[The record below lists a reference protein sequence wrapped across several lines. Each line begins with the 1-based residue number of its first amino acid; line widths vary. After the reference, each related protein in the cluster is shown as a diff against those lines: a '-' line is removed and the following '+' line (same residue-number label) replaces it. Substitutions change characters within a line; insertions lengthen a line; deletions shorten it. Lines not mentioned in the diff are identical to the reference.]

1 VETGQA
7 VNLPIGKQHAEW
19 HLGQEGNT
27 AMSMREDTAPGA
39 RSSKVVWQNLES
51 FVRGEVQ
58 QFIQALLEEEVTEL
72 LGRARSERRC
82 EPQDP
87 EKTQSAPVYRNGYG
101 KLRRLCLSSGTVEVR
116 RPRVRGLEERFASR
130 LLPLFARRTQHVAE
144 LLPQLYLHGLAQGDF
159 ELALRGL
166 LGEGAPLSSSSVARL
181 KEGWQEQYRSWKA
194 QPLSGSQVIYLWVD
208 GIYVKAG
215 LEKEKAALLVAIGA
229 LDDGSK
235 VVLAVEAG
243 QRESIESWSRVL
255 RDLKARGMNCP
266 RLVIGDGH
274 LGIWGAL
281 ANVFPEAAEQRC
293 WNHRT
298 LNVLDRIP
306 KKDQTAARVLLT
318 GITYAETK
326 EDAERRN
333 GTFQEWCRKKGCEKA
348 GELLEEDWER
358 MVAYYSFPEEH
369 WRHLRTTNIVE
380 SPFAAVRLRTTAAKR
395 YKKVENAT
403 AVIWKLLRVAESRFR
418 KINAPELA
426 AEVARGA
433 VYENGV
439 PVTPQQER
447 SRLAA

>member
-1 VETGQA
+1 M
-7 VNLPIGKQHAEW
+7 GKRQAEW

-27 AMSMREDTAPGA
+27 AMSIREDTASQA
-39 RSSKVVWQNLES
+39 RSSKVVWESLES

-72 LGRARSERRC
+72 LGRAKSERRS
-82 EPQDP
+82 EPQSP
-87 EKTQSAPVYRNGYG
+87 PGYRNGHG
-101 KLRRLCLSSGTVEVR
+101 KPRRLCLSSGTVEVR
-116 RPRVRGLEERFASR
+116 RPRVRGLEERFESR
-130 LLPLFARRTQHVAE
+130 LLPLFARRTSHVAE

-166 LGEGAPLSSSSVARL
+166 LGEGAPLSGSSVARL
-181 KEGWQEQYRSWKA
+181 KESWQEQYRVWKA
-194 QPLSGSQVIYLWVD
+194 QPLGEREVVYLWVD

-215 LEKEKAALLVAIGA
+215 LEKEKAALLVVIGA
-229 LDDGSK
+229 LADGSK

-243 QRESIESWSRVL
+243 QRESIESWSSIL
-255 RDLKARGMNCP
+255 RNLKARGMNCP
-266 RLVIGDGH
+266 KLVIGDGH

-281 ANVFPEAAEQRC
+281 ANVYPEAKEQRC

-306 KKDQTAARVLLT
+306 KKDEAAARVLLT
-318 GITYAETK
+318 GIAYAETR
-326 EDAERRN
+326 EDAERLK
-333 GTFQEWCRKKGCEKA
+333 GKFQEWCRKKGCEKA

-358 MVAYYSFPEEH
+358 MVAYYSFPQEH

-418 KINAPELA
+418 KLNAPELA
-426 AEVARGA
+426 AEVAAGA
-433 VYENGV
+433 IYADGMR
-439 PVTPQQER
+439 VTPQQEQ